1 VKTKSNLAKFSTKDG
16 RSLTYRRMGT
26 GPVLVVH
33 PGGPGFS
40 PAYLGDMAGLW
51 DRHAV
56 VILNPR
62 GVGDSD
68 RPGDRSAYHLEDYVS
83 DLEELRQHLG
93 LERMLLLGYSHGGL
107 VAQAYAFAHPDR
119 VDRLVLAVTSA
130 RFGPEQEAATKAAKE
145 KRSGEPWFEEASSA
159 GEDDSDSMTDEQ
171 VRDQTFRGMPFN
183 FAKFGPAEAAYLDTF
198 RSEPINGDAQR
209 AFGKELPSLDL
220 RSRLRDITAPTLVIT
235 GEEDYICGPVCAA
248 EISAAISGSRQVIV
262 PDAGHFVVFEQRQAF
277 HDEVADF
284 LKS

>member
-1 VKTKSNLAKFSTKDG
+1 MKSDLAKFNTKDG
-16 RSLTYRRMGT
+16 RSLTYRRSGS
-26 GPVLVVH
+26 GPLLVVH

-40 PAYLGDMAGLW
+40 PVYLGDLAGLG
-51 DRHAV
+51 DRHTV

-62 GVGDSD
+62 GVGASD
-68 RPGDRSAYHLEDYVS
+68 RPADRSAYHLDDYVS
-83 DLEELRQHLG
+83 DLEELRRHLG

-119 VDRLVLAVTSA
+119 VDRLVLAVTLA

-145 KRSGEPWFEEASSA
+145 KRSGEPWFEEANSA
-159 GEDDSDSMTDEQ
+159 GEDDSDSTTDEV

-209 AFGKELPSLDL
+209 AFGTELPSLDL

-248 EISAAISGSRQVIV
+248 EISGAIPGSRQVIV

-277 HDEVADF
+277 HDEVSDF